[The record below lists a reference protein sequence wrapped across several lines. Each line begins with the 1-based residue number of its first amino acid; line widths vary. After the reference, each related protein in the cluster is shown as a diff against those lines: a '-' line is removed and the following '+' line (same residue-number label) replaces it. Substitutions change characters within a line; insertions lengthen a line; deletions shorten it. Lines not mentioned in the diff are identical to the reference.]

1 MKYSECG
8 SLKTGFY
15 SATNEDGK
23 NVFIG
28 RQEGHGWQISVPT
41 HDGWYENIF
50 YDEDGNVEAVTYGK

>member
-28 RQEGHGWQISVPT
+28 RQEGHG
-41 HDGWYENIF
+41 
-50 YDEDGNVEAVTYGK
+50 